1 MVFDTEENKLTR
13 THCMG
18 EVRLEAPFGAD
29 VGVMVTSLI
38 GQRST
43 IARRRLIV
51 FTTDEIDSEHER

>member
-1 MVFDTEENKLTR
+1 VFDIEENRLTR
-13 THCMG
+13 AHSKG
-18 EVRLEAPFGAD
+18 EVRFEAPFVGD

-51 FTTDEIDSEHER
+51 FTTEEIDSEHER